1 MADEKKE
8 MKDTPMKRNSQTQ
21 FYSLVAAYR
30 AAYTGY
36 DQQEAKKDAEA
47 LWTKVK
53 DDYTMCLFC
62 FVLCK

>member
-8 MKDTPMKRNSQTQ
+8 MEDTPMKRNSRTE

-30 AAYTGY
+30 AADTGY

-47 LWTKVK
+47 LWRKLK
-53 DDYTMCLFC
+53 DDYTMSLFC
-62 FVLCK
+62 FDLCK